1 MRLLQLTLDP
11 ERDAVLELHG
21 AMTVVTGMSDRE
33 RERLVRIVTAVA
45 KGEDPGMPGLVEAHG
60 VVLDLTSEVLALLDT
75 GADVDPLVRRRDL
88 PGAVPTLPG
97 DEVVDDPSAATVD
110 PAELVLSSTPT
121 GVDPELDRV
130 RRRLHDAVQTREVLE
145 EAAARAARDL
155 DAAGRD
161 RRRAVE
167 RLDAANQRAAE
178 PLGPEHRTG
187 PAGVEVAE
195 LEAAIAHIEA
205 GVAELEGLD
214 IRPIAVLLDAIE
226 NPGPVEEVPSPR
238 AQALADRFVAL
249 QAQVAVLEER
259 LEAEGRGP
267 VSAMRRLDEARA
279 EVTAAERMRDRAEVT
294 PDDEAELRRAHERV
308 LEAERKASGLRSRS
322 GQRKLAD
329 ALARQQEI
337 LDRLGYPTWSAFIMG
352 ASLMGADPAGEER
365 LSAAQAELEAAEA
378 HWVEISSALE
388 ADPDH
393 HALLDELEQVE
404 LDAVGLLLE
413 RGIGVP
419 DERNGLEET
428 LRALREPKHEVDP
441 AELVDALA
449 FHLTSIGMDLG
460 DQATDAGHVRRVAR
474 AFLDEA
480 AGIRERIDE
489 LGVERRRLEARLA
502 DARSRSE
509 AEAWAALEASVEVAD
524 AGGATLAELEEA
536 LAEAR
541 RGEDELVE
549 VLEAREA
556 LLETAVHTE
565 QQAREQA
572 LAVARS
578 RRSAPVAPEFDA
590 SEGSPDAGLVRPG
603 WSEIDPE
610 AIEFYLLARL
620 AAQRQVSYSGS
631 VPALVDD
638 ALAGIPEESVHRVLD
653 GLGRMAAAVQVV
665 YLTDDPSVLAWARA
679 NPDTAAVVAWSSA
692 VAETPV

>member
-21 AMTVVTGMSDRE
+21 AMTVITGMSDRE
-33 RERLVRIVTAVA
+33 RQRLIRIVTAVA
-45 KGEDPGMPGLVEAHG
+45 KGEDPGTPGLVEAHG

-88 PGAVPTLPG
+88 PGAAPSPAEDG
-97 DEVVDDPSAATVD
+97 ADDAFGSSVD
-110 PAELVLSSTPT
+110 PAEVLLSSAPK
-121 GVDPELDRV
+121 GAHPELDRH
-130 RRRLHDAVQTREVLE
+130 RRRLHDAVQTREVLQ
-145 EAAARAARDL
+145 EAAAQAARDL

-167 RLDAANQRAAE
+167 HLDGAHQRAAE

-195 LEAAIAHIEA
+195 LEAEIAHIEA
-205 GVAELEGLD
+205 GVAELESLD

-249 QAQVAVLEER
+249 QGQVAALEEG

-279 EVTAAERMRDRAEVT
+279 EVAAAERMRDRAEVT

-308 LEAERKASGLRSRS
+308 LESERKASGLRSRS

-337 LDRLGYPTWSAFIMG
+337 LDRVGYPTWSAFIMG

-365 LSAAQAELEAAEA
+365 LAAAQADLEAAEA
-378 HWVEISSALE
+378 HWVEISAALE

-441 AELVDALA
+441 TELVDALA

-460 DQATDAGHVRRVAR
+460 EMATDPEHVRRVAG
-474 AFLDEA
+474 AFLEEA
-480 AGIRERIDE
+480 AGIRDRIDE

-502 DARSRSE
+502 DARSRAE
-509 AEAWAALEASVEVAD
+509 AEAWAALEASVEMAD
-524 AGGATLAELEEA
+524 PGEATLAELEEA

-541 RGEDELVE
+541 RREDDLAE

-556 LLETAVHTE
+556 LLETAVDSE
-565 QQAREQA
+565 RQAREQA
-572 LAVARS
+572 LSVARS
-578 RRSAPVAPEFDA
+578 LRNA
-590 SEGSPDAGLVRPG
+590 SPAAGEGGSDGSSDPGTVRPG

-638 ALAGIPEESVHRVLD
+638 ALAGVPQDSVRRVLD
-653 GLGRMAAAVQVV
+653 GLARMSAAVQVV
-665 YLTDDPSVLAWARA
+665 YLTDDPSVLAWAREH
-679 NPDTAAVVAWSSA
+679 PDTAAVVSWSSA
-692 VAETPV
+692 VAETRA